1 MGWGVLARFVIRESS
16 GVGTCVLCCHGCL
29 RFLFFFAR
37 SRCSLIVE
45 WWKVSCCV
53 LLSYVWGG
61 GGVPQT
67 RAVHICSFTF
77 NFHIIR
83 AIMICCKI
91 QWKPLC
97 IALVLLS
104 LAARQH
110 TSPLFAKAAAAA
122 NQRATDMTE
131 EERQRLKQ
139 ERLRQYQSEA
149 RTDDLSQA
157 EKMRVAQ
164 EFLDKQKK
172 KGQAQD
178 LNKMAGE
185 YAKKLKEEN
194 AKVKER
200 DERRKRMKEREDA
213 KKKYTQ
219 AEKDERRRRAED
231 YLKWKEA
238 QEEKKE
244 NEEEDNDFSYFVTLK
259 PRDLFEGS
267 KLAFSNVLR
276 GAFYGIAAF
285 LGSPFSMAATEG
297 LVGFVKGI
305 VAGTALG
312 VGMPIAGAVIGL
324 FQFGRGLIAQPFA
337 FKDGFIDCKIWNE
350 TERTWE
356 KYILDEDLDNI
367 REALDEEEKKSGSR
381 GRGDKADYKSSK
393 VKSTEYYDLLGVQ
406 PDATSSQ
413 IRSAYRKM
421 ARTVH
426 PDKNPDD
433 PDAERKFRELSAAY
447 QTLSDSSKRKQYD
460 SSGVGVDPEK
470 VGGQGMS
477 LDPYVFFAVLFGS
490 EQVENYIGELGK
502 MQLNLINHAA
512 HVSLTHIL
520 IHDI

>member
-37 SRCSLIVE
+37 SRCSLLVDCRVVE
-45 WWKVSCCV
+45 GVV
-53 LLSYVWGG
+53 L
-61 GGVPQT
+61 
-67 RAVHICSFTF
+67 RAVVVCGGARRRVLFTSALSLSTF
-77 NFHIIR
+77 NIR

-110 TSPLFAKAAAAA
+110 TSPLFAKAADAAT
-122 NQRATDMTE
+122 QRATDSMTE

-172 KGQAQD
+172 KGQTQD

-219 AEKDERRRRAED
+219 AEKDERRRRADE

-350 TERTWE
+350 TERIWE

-460 SSGVGVDPEK
+460 SSGVGVDPEQ

>member
-1 MGWGVLARFVIRESS
+1 
-16 GVGTCVLCCHGCL
+16 
-29 RFLFFFAR
+29 
-37 SRCSLIVE
+37 
-45 WWKVSCCV
+45 
-53 LLSYVWGG
+53 
-61 GGVPQT
+61 
-67 RAVHICSFTF
+67 
-77 NFHIIR
+77 
-83 AIMICCKI
+83 MICCKI

-97 IALVLLS
+97 IALVLLP

-110 TSPLFAKAAAAA
+110 TSPLFAKPADAAT
-122 NQRATDMTE
+122 QRATDSMTE

-172 KGQAQD
+172 KGQTQD